1 MLGNR
6 LTGDSRRSAAARRSA
21 GPLPSRRAASRLSLE
36 QLEDRCLLSVTV
48 NPTFKTLDFR
58 VDGTFSGTTVLRHPS
73 YSGGVYRDTF
83 SGYTN
88 QTGQITYANESN
100 GAGTVSGSGGGTGVD
115 DCSSYA
121 FAFTTVGSL
130 TDAGGVLARTS
141 AGGSFHYTSI
151 PDHCRGSNSNPSAIP
166 TVGNFSTSTFTATVR
181 WRKAIQYGYTKGT
194 WTDVVTFQSPDPY
207 DIDVASAE
215 WIDEDSLT
223 FSFSVSGPPQ
233 HAPSHTT
240 PVGKVRMYW
249 SYGDEPTSIRTPS
262 GINDVPIYWNSGGAT
277 VTVDDL
283 PKTANGA
290 SHLVIVADPDWL
302 LAEADE
308 TNNFQALQL
317 VEFKEVAAQ
326 YDDQVASNVFGTYL
340 PGVPLDNL
348 FAVEMIIRGYDYS
361 DPFIGFHVEYA
372 FGGGGRNGY
381 ATQTAQGNTYIFIHD
396 MGSLVPNNQTLVLK
410 ADYFGQHLA
419 RYDATVL
426 VARDLNVTFEVDYG
440 DGPVDLEDLRL
451 LTEVHNEGSWQVTA
465 RVPDLPLPAAYANL
479 DVQLQMQRRDA
490 GNRRTAVAMQRVGFG
505 VYRTNLDFGQFRDL
519 VDGSDYGFSL
529 KADTLRRYAV
539 PFTRQRNLLVITLPP
554 WLLASSTPTYDAAK
568 LAYDLKID
576 YQTKYDP
583 VSAID
588 PYGLLNGKAT
598 WGSLHVVAPIFAK
611 PDVNEDVIAELEK
624 FEVVGAFLG
633 RPIGPYSV
641 PLANLEVQLSLDR
654 RTLDVGNMLS
664 VQMRSPVS
672 ISGQAPFDAS
682 GASQIKI
689 PKFPLPKVGVVDTQF
704 DVSLSATGT
713 IGVRAGIALQKS
725 GKTLTVIPI
734 LPSSP
739 GVQGDRGS
747 FVEISAAG
755 GAFAEINA
763 GISAIQVGPCNLVN
777 ISGIAQLAVSVH
789 GVLWTGFSGSI
800 GYVNGAL
807 VGGISA
813 GVDQSRSG
821 AAIGVAY
828 RLEGSI
834 GAFCN
839 LLKGN
844 IVNVGPD
851 LVTHQ
856 LFGGKN
862 LESRI
867 ENAFRKGQGIFAK
880 VNPPPGPSPTPAT
893 AFSSPSAS
901 PSASPAGPQGSLEI
915 AAPIAGTLR
924 SLTFDLEAFAD
935 RPALTAGRHRVDTI
949 LRSDAGELVVD
960 SFDLAALALAPAES
974 PLGYASDTVRREIAL
989 PTGALDPARWYTLE
1003 FAFYSDGGAG
1013 GETVQVALDDLA
1025 LEYHAAQAAFSA
1037 EHSDLADGRLDFGPD
1052 TSGAAETVV
1061 TIVNA
1066 GAASLPVER
1075 IEIVGSDFSLLDA
1088 PSDAFVLAPGHEV
1101 SIRVRL
1107 DSLDDPATGILRVVT
1122 SPDDPDAAYELP
1134 LAYDG
1139 LATIDTVAPEVVAW
1153 SVRSSDWS
1161 AAIPDLSP
1169 TGASLAHANL
1179 DQIVATFSEPVSAS
1193 AANLAVWGGLG
1204 LYGIAAYEFDA
1215 ATNRGI
1221 WTLDRPLDAE
1231 NLTAELG
1238 AGIVDSAG
1246 LPLAPPPLLSLTAV
1260 PGDIDGDGLVG
1271 LGDLVRIAARLGATT
1286 VLPDTLAEDLD
1297 RDGVVNRAD
1306 AAHLASRF
1314 GANSS
1319 LFPQPNQRPILAPIA
1334 AQGVDEHETLVVVI
1348 SAVDPDA
1355 SGTLTFSLA
1364 DAPTGA
1370 EIDAATGEFRWTPN
1384 ANDGPG
1390 AYAATVRVVDQGNP
1404 PLAAETTFTIQVYE
1418 PDLAPQLD
1426 PIDDRSIL
1434 QGETLFVHVEAHDP
1448 NGLADPFAFALD
1460 DAPASMAI
1468 DPQSG
1473 ALFWTP
1479 SYAVAP
1485 GAYSVTVRVHSVA
1498 APQLFST
1505 VSFTVDVA
1513 ETNVAPE
1520 FADLPEMQ
1528 IAEGQPIQF
1537 QAFASDVNFSQ
1548 TVSYALAD
1556 DAPVGAAIDPATG
1569 AFTWQPTS
1577 ADPTGVYKFTI
1588 VATDDGAV
1596 PLSTAVQ
1603 VTVYIVESN
1612 SPAEIEPI
1620 ADVVAAAGDE
1630 VVVPVVAL
1638 DFDLPLYDLVYTL
1651 EPGAPEG
1658 ASIDAVTGEF
1668 AWTPPLS
1675 ATGDY
1680 VVSVRV
1686 EDDSPTPVAAF
1697 IAFTIHVVAETTPP
1711 ELSAALANDTG
1722 AAGDAVTFDPT
1733 IRGVVNDVSGVATLL
1748 ASVSGVAP
1756 ENFVDISA
1764 ALAGDGT
1771 FIVDATTLAVV
1782 TGGPLADGPYLVY
1795 LVAIDGAGNASAPV
1809 AVAFELAATAPAIL
1823 SFEIA
1828 PEHDTAPAG
1837 DGETDLPTADLV
1849 GVSDP
1854 GMRVVLVGEGV
1865 ETFADAA
1872 GEFRLS
1878 GVALAAGYQTL
1889 TVRAENA
1896 GGLAIETP
1904 LTVYRTPD
1912 DCTPPDPANSV
1923 ACVVLPAFEDVRV
1936 ADQELPTY
1944 DDDYTAL
1951 GPAELGDFRFTFYGV
1966 EYDTLY
1972 VGSNGQITFG
1982 DGDASPWPS
1991 DLTAEPYMPTIA
2003 ALWDD
2008 WRYYDEVDASGIFW
2022 QVVGD
2027 APSRRLVVQWQDV
2040 LPYSD
2045 DFEQSL
2051 DTVTFQAVLY
2061 ESSNRIQFNY
2071 LDLASDEPSTEGAS
2085 ATVGAKGE
2093 GYQDPPVQWLPVSIA
2108 AGPNAFVGTGKSVL
2122 ITPGDA
2128 APPPPDFDPP
2138 YIELSLPND
2147 VVYPGDFLTND
2158 AALGG
2163 TVYDASAIAR
2173 LELWYDGTFSGEY
2186 PDTAVDILSLLDA
2199 DGSFE
2204 IPQAVLEGFLGT
2216 AFVEG
2221 SYWFLVDAE
2230 DVWGNAMPSPA
2241 EIYFWYDATPPAIA
2255 PDFDLAPISEGAIV
2269 GDLTTPY
2276 SRATL
2281 VGYAEPYSEVYVVG
2295 QESRTLTQADDFG
2308 QFLLRGVT
2316 LAEGVNAITVVS
2328 RDFAGNQ
2335 IAAANAITYALTN
2348 CVGPDAFGYEACLVA
2363 PAFVDISATGNAV
2376 PFDQIVSFLPLTPAD
2391 LDGFT
2396 FEFYGAAQTNFFVSP
2411 VGAIVPSEFEP
2422 WDNTPGD
2429 LQNYPLEPVIA
2440 AFWDAAYDY
2449 DAFVGSQVYWQV
2461 EGAAGDRR
2469 LIVQWDS
2476 LAHWGTTEQITF
2488 QAILYEADGAIE
2500 LNYRDMETEFED
2512 PYLFYSAV
2520 AGIKDA
2526 GPQTLEG
2533 NVLYLAAYGPTQF
2546 TSTGAS
2552 VRIAMP
2558 SAPLAA
2564 TLDAPLAAAAADA
2577 LLAQAAA
2584 NPAGAPH
2591 RLNRDGGELR
2601 AEVRSTARRATG
2613 NDSNRQVLRAQRLEP
2628 RDEVF
2633 GQSRGDWSSVRAKRS
2648 ISRSALCTAADAVG
2662 IDAVFGTNGGGA

>member
-1 MLGNR
+1 MG
-6 LTGDSRRSAAARRSA
+6 
-21 GPLPSRRAASRLSLE
+21 LE

-48 NPTFKTLDFR
+48 DPAFKTLDFR

-88 QTGQITYANESN
+88 QTGTITYANESN
-100 GAGTVSGSGGGTGVD
+100 GAGTVSGSGGGMGID

-121 FAFTTVGSL
+121 FAFTTVGAL

-141 AGGSFHYTSI
+141 AGGSFHYTQI

-181 WRKAIQYGYTKGT
+181 WRKAIPYGYTKGT

-207 DIDVASAE
+207 DIDLASAE

-233 HAPSHTT
+233 RAPSHTT

-249 SYGDEPTSIRTPS
+249 AYGDAPTSIRTPI
-262 GINDVPIYWNSGGAT
+262 GIEDVPIYWNSAGAT

-283 PKTANGA
+283 PKTANGK
-290 SHLVIVADPDWL
+290 SHLVIIADADAQL
-302 LAEADE
+302 SEANE
-308 TNNFQALQL
+308 TNNFQVLQL
-317 VEFKEVAAQ
+317 VEFKDVVAQ
-326 YDDQVASNVFGTYL
+326 YDDQAASNVFGTYL
-340 PGVPLDNL
+340 PGVALDNL

-361 DPFIGFHVEYA
+361 DPFIGFHIEYA

-381 ATQTAQGNTYIFIHD
+381 ATQTARGNAYLFIHD
-396 MGSLVPNNQTLVLK
+396 MGSLVPNDQTLVLK

-451 LTEVHNEGSWQVTA
+451 LNEVPNEGSWQVTA

-479 DVQLQMQRRDA
+479 DVQLQMQRRVA

-519 VDGSDYGFSL
+519 VDGTDYGFSL

-539 PFTRQRNLLVITLPP
+539 PFTRQRDLLVITLPP
-554 WLLASSTPTYDAAK
+554 WLLVSSTPTYDPAK
-568 LAYDLKID
+568 RAYDLKID
-576 YQTKYDP
+576 YRTKYDP
-583 VSAID
+583 ISAFD

-611 PDVNEDVIAELEK
+611 PDVNKPVVAELEK
-624 FEVVGAFLG
+624 FEIVGAFLG
-633 RPIGPYSV
+633 QPIGPYSV
-641 PLANLEVQLSLDR
+641 PLSNLEVQLSLDSH
-654 RTLDVGNMLS
+654 TLDVGNTLS

-672 ISGQAPFDAS
+672 VSGQAPFDAS
-682 GASQIKI
+682 GASQITI

-725 GKTLTVIPI
+725 GKTLSVIPI
-734 LPSSP
+734 LPPSP

-747 FVEISAAG
+747 FVEISATG

-777 ISGIAQLAVSVH
+777 ISGVAQLAVSVH

-807 VGGISA
+807 AGGISA
-813 GVDQSRSG
+813 SVDQSRSG

-880 VNPPPGPSPTPAT
+880 VNPPPGPSPAPAP
-893 AFSSPSAS
+893 AFPSPSAS
-901 PSASPAGPQGSLEI
+901 PGASPAGPQGSLEI

-924 SLTFDLEAFAD
+924 SIAFDLEAFAD
-935 RPALTAGRHRVDTI
+935 RPTLTPGRHRVDTI

-960 SFDLAALALAPAES
+960 SFDLAALALAPTES
-974 PLGYASDTVRREIAL
+974 PLGYASNSVRREVAL
-989 PTGALDPARWYTLE
+989 PNGTLDPARWYTLE
-1003 FAFYSDGGAG
+1003 FTFYSDGGAG
-1013 GETVQVALDDLA
+1013 GETVEVAVDDLTI
-1025 LEYHAAQAAFSA
+1025 EYHAAQAEFSA
-1037 EHSDLADGRLDFGPD
+1037 EHSDLADGRLDFGGD

-1061 TIVNA
+1061 TIANT

-1075 IEIVGSDFSLLDA
+1075 IEIVGSGFSLVDA

-1101 SIRVRL
+1101 SLRVRL
-1107 DSLDDPATGILRVVT
+1107 DLLGEAAAGVLRVVT
-1122 SPDDPDAAYELP
+1122 SPDDPGAAYELP

-1161 AAIPDLSP
+1161 EAILDLLP
-1169 TGASLAHANL
+1169 TGGSLTHANL
-1179 DQIVATFSEPVSAS
+1179 DQIVATFSEPVN
-1193 AANLAVWGGLG
+1193 AAAENLAVWGALG
-1204 LYGIAAYEFDA
+1204 PYGVAAYEFDA
-1215 ATNRGI
+1215 GANRGI

-1231 NLTAELG
+1231 NLIAELG
-1238 AGIVDSAG
+1238 TGIADAAG
-1246 LPLAPPPLLSLTAV
+1246 LLLVPPPPLNLTAV

-1271 LGDLVRIAARLGATT
+1271 LGDLARIAARLGATSF
-1286 VLPDTLAEDLD
+1286 LPDTLAEDLN
-1297 RDGVVNRAD
+1297 RDGVVDRAD
-1306 AAHLASRF
+1306 AAYLARSF
-1314 GANSS
+1314 GASSS
-1319 LFPQPNQRPILAPIA
+1319 LFAQPNQRPVLTPIP
-1334 AQGVDEHETLVVVI
+1334 AQGAGEHETLAFVV

-1355 SGTLTFSLA
+1355 SGLLSFSLV

-1390 AYAATVRVVDQGNP
+1390 TYTATVRVVDQGNP

-1418 PDLAPQLD
+1418 PDIAPQLD
-1426 PIDDRSIL
+1426 PIDNPSVL
-1434 QGETLFVHVEAHDP
+1434 QGETLFVRVEARDP

-1460 DAPASMAI
+1460 EAPAGMVI
-1468 DPQSG
+1468 EPQSG
-1473 ALFWTP
+1473 ALFWKP
-1479 SYAVAP
+1479 SYAFAP
-1485 GAYSVTVRVHSVA
+1485 GAYPVTVRVHSVA

-1505 VSFTVDVA
+1505 ISFAVEVA
-1513 ETNVAPE
+1513 EANVAPE
-1520 FADLPEMQ
+1520 FADLTELQ
-1528 IAEGQPIQF
+1528 FSEGQVIQF
-1537 QAFASDVNFSQ
+1537 QAFASDANVAQ

-1556 DAPVGAAIDPATG
+1556 DAPVGAAIDPETG
-1569 AFTWQPTS
+1569 VFVWQP
-1577 ADPTGVYKFTI
+1577 AADDPTGVYRITI
-1588 VATDDGAV
+1588 VATDDGTV
-1596 PLSTAVQ
+1596 PLSTTAQ
-1603 VTVYIVESN
+1603 VTMNIIESN
-1612 SPAEIEPI
+1612 SPAQIEPI
-1620 ADVVAAAGDE
+1620 SDVVVAAGDE
-1630 VVVPVVAL
+1630 VVVPILAL
-1638 DFDLPLYDLVYTL
+1638 DFDLPAYDLVYTL

-1658 ASIDAVTGEF
+1658 ASINAVMGEF

-1675 ATGDY
+1675 TAGDY
-1680 VVSVRV
+1680 VVTVRV
-1686 EDDSPTPVAAF
+1686 EDGSPTPAAAF
-1697 IAFTIHVVAETTPP
+1697 IMFTIHVVAETTPP
-1711 ELSAALANDTG
+1711 EIAANLANDTG

-1733 IRGVVNDVSGVATLL
+1733 IRGVVNDVSGVAMLL
-1748 ASVSGVAP
+1748 ASVSGVVP
-1756 ENFVDISA
+1756 EDFVDISA
-1764 ALAGDGT
+1764 ALVDDGT
-1771 FIVDATTLAVV
+1771 FAVDAAALAFVA
-1782 TGGPLADGPYLVY
+1782 GAPLADGPYLVH
-1795 LVAIDGAGNASAPV
+1795 LVAIDGAGNASVPV
-1809 AVAFELAATAPAIL
+1809 AVAFELAATPPAVL

-1828 PEHDTAPAG
+1828 PEHDTVPAG
-1837 DGETDLPTADLV
+1837 DGETDLAMVDLV

-1854 GMRVVLVGEGV
+1854 GMRVVIVGTSV

-1872 GEFRLS
+1872 GEFRFF

-1896 GGLAIETP
+1896 GGLAIETS

-1923 ACVVLPAFEDVRV
+1923 ACVVSPAFEDVRG
-1936 ADQELPTY
+1936 ADQELTTY

-1951 GPAELGDFRFTFYGV
+1951 TPAELGDFRFAFYGV

-2003 ALWDD
+2003 VLWDD

-2022 QVVGD
+2022 QLVGD
-2027 APSRRLVVQWQDV
+2027 APSRRLVIQWQDV

-2045 DFEQSL
+2045 DFESSL

-2061 ESSNRIQFNY
+2061 EGSNRIQFNY
-2071 LDLASDEPSTEGAS
+2071 LDLASGEPSTEGAW
-2085 ATVGAKGE
+2085 ATVGVKGE

-2108 AGPNAFVGTGKSVL
+2108 AGPNGFVGTGKSTL

-2128 APPPPDFDPP
+2128 APPPPDFDSP
-2138 YIELSLPND
+2138 YVELFLPND
-2147 VVYPGDFLTND
+2147 VFRPEDFATND
-2158 AALGG
+2158 ATLGG
-2163 TVYDASAIAR
+2163 MVYDTSAITR
-2173 LELWYDGTFSGEY
+2173 LELWYDSTLSGDY
-2186 PDTAVDILSLLDA
+2186 PDMAIDILPLLNA

-2204 IPQAVLEGFLGT
+2204 IPQAMLEGLWGMSL
-2216 AFVEG
+2216 AEG
-2221 SYWFLVDAE
+2221 SYLFLVDAE
-2230 DVWGNAMPSPA
+2230 DVWGNAMVSPA

-2276 SRATL
+2276 SRAAL
-2281 VGYAEPYSEVYVVG
+2281 VGYAEPYSEVYVLG

-2308 QFLLRGVT
+2308 QFLLHGVT

-2328 RDFAGNQ
+2328 RDFVGNQ
-2335 IAAANAITYALTN
+2335 ITAANAITYAPTN

-2376 PFDQIVSFLPLTPAD
+2376 PFDQIYSFLPLTPAE

-2396 FEFYGAAQTNFFVSP
+2396 FEFYGVAQSSFFVSP
-2411 VGAIVPSEFEP
+2411 VGAIVPSELEP

-2429 LQNYPLEPVIA
+2429 LQSYPFEPVIA
-2440 AFWDAAYDY
+2440 AFWDVAYDY
-2449 DAFVGSQVYWQV
+2449 DAFVGSQIYWQV
-2461 EGAAGDRR
+2461 DGPAGDRR

-2476 LAHWGTTEQITF
+2476 LAHWGTSEHITF

-2500 LNYRDMETEFED
+2500 LNYRDMETEFDD

-2520 AGIKDA
+2520 AGIKNA
-2526 GPQTLEG
+2526 GTQTPEG

-2546 TSTGAS
+2546 TSTGLS
-2552 VRIAMP
+2552 VRIAIP
-2558 SAPLAA
+2558 A
-2564 TLDAPLAAAAADA
+2564 TSLAAAAPDA
-2577 LLAQAAA
+2577 LLAQAAT
-2584 NPAGAPH
+2584 PPIPIQE
-2591 RLNRDGGELR
+2591 RPDRERVELR
-2601 AEVRSTARRATG
+2601 AEIRPAPRRAIG
-2613 NDSNRQVLRAQRLEP
+2613 NDPSRQVLRAQRLTP
-2628 RDEVF
+2628 GDEVF
-2633 GQSRGDWSSVRAKRS
+2633 GHWQGESTGTRAKRS
-2648 ISRSALCTAADAVG
+2648 LSRSALSYAVSAAG
-2662 IDAVFGTNGGGA
+2662 IDAVFAANDGGV